1 MSMSDIFEK
10 NIKFFKHDI
19 ISGKA
24 EKVGDKFTA
33 LMFGMKESWIVKE
46 IHGECFYADMVK

>member
-1 MSMSDIFEK
+1 MAV
-10 NIKFFKHDI
+10 KFFPHDI

-33 LMFGMKESWIVKE
+33 MFFGAVEEFIVES
-46 IHGECFYADMVK
+46 IHGDVIMTSVEF